1 MFVKTLD
8 VIIYPM
14 IILEIK
20 TRVLLLIVHVQ
31 NLLNKWVKSVIYLR
45 NFNLELIDKL
55 IMLGKKQLDDA
66 QYNDALNSFEQAI
79 LLNQNDPDLWNFKGV
94 TLRSLGRYD
103 EAVECFNRSL
113 KIDPRDKNT
122 S

>member
-1 MFVKTLD
+1 MD
-8 VIIYPM
+8 
-14 IILEIK
+14 
-20 TRVLLLIVHVQ
+20 
-31 NLLNKWVKSVIYLR
+31 S
-45 NFNLELIDKL
+45 IDEL
-55 IMLGKKQLDDA
+55 IMLGKKQLEDGH
-66 QYNDALNSFEQAI
+66 YNDALNSFEQAI

>member
-1 MFVKTLD
+1 
-8 VIIYPM
+8 
-14 IILEIK
+14 
-20 TRVLLLIVHVQ
+20 
-31 NLLNKWVKSVIYLR
+31 
-45 NFNLELIDKL
+45 
-55 IMLGKKQLDDA
+55 MLVKKQLDDA